1 MSQKFTMI
9 SHNAA
14 LMHDT
19 VLAIK
24 QIIIHPLFDQLL
36 YLGALIGFVGLLFQ
50 YIQGDNNASTKG
62 WRMYLVGFLILFLA
76 IKIETDLVL
85 YDPVDGVPY
94 LVEDAPLGLAAVG
107 GATSIVSSGFRTLFA
122 TYMSSPSGT
131 HVLSTGG
138 VGTGLAVLQG
148 MQHIPWSPNSRN
160 PLNTSG
166 TNLEKSIK
174 NYLTWCYA
182 ESVVVR
188 GTGMDSFAVFYDDGA
203 FDTLGNIWQRV
214 KTDFVSWVDIEI
226 DGPKTMTCQDA
237 YESIKTEIT
246 KPEFK
251 DSLFEDMT
259 EHMARQIAAVSLPG
273 TGVNT
278 KPAAAS
284 GEEVNTYVK
293 SRIKKNAEAIVSEL
307 FSSGG
312 ISVSQIVFLDRLNT
326 MLLNAYRLTPQFFQ
340 KEPEGRLAAAWND
353 AQRQSDLSM
362 AAQGDW
368 FTRNAKPMTMIIE
381 ILIVAF
387 LPIFAFA
394 MFVGQQGMKGIMGSV
409 GVMVWLQTWPIV
421 YVIINHITIHTVVA
435 NFEPFLY
442 GKNELG
448 MLDLNMVF
456 DQARHSYAVS
466 QTMLGMTP
474 LLTGM
479 LLSGSVMMLTKVAGS
494 MSGNENVDESR
505 IHRNTESSAPIHN
518 TQASSNAYLT
528 ANNGGAYADGTDPSL
543 KTYKASGSVGASI
556 SSTEASIETEQRAL
570 GKVLTNAAA
579 KAIKAGDTEAF
590 NEIAEKTTGIT
601 DRNSF
606 SYASEYAQA
615 SETDK
620 RRIEATTASIAGQ
633 LSASGGLKGPVADA
647 LKKSDE
653 LNDGGKTLTQALNG
667 GASAQLA
674 LGLNAATTA
683 QLSEAFKKTET
694 WKEATATAL
703 ETGDGLSLKEG
714 ATIGS
719 TLDHALS
726 KQDSNQV
733 SKHEQNIKAFTRQLA
748 NQKTAAK
755 SLEGNHEIK
764 SGRVAQYANALKIE
778 MENASRHIDN
788 PEEKLA
794 AMTEAAMEHGG
805 LDEKR
810 AARLAEL
817 LATGADKDQMRVYE
831 NNGVNTSFAG
841 GNIGGY
847 ALFDAFDRKSNSQ
860 GDDTA
865 SFVLL
870 SNLANK
876 AELDASNENSPLNPY
891 SNIPTGKPQN
901 ETGINSE
908 KLNDD
913 VAARTDAAGGLP
925 DQELKLK
932 HRTEAEAVKADVND
946 GMLRKAKAQAKW
958 IEDQNQA
965 WAAMNEQEGSNTF
978 ADRMTTPL
986 NEFGLRDLT
995 QFDELTL
1002 QGAGIE
1008 LNSNENER
1016 AQASSS
1022 ALSKINALSS
1032 IAFTAASL
1040 EESRAGGANS
1050 DQLKAQ
1056 AITSLSS
1063 LLRKDEQAS
1072 MLKDLGGIDESDVQ
1086 AILAAL
1092 APYEQMLNERGIPTD
1107 VSEITNIAEQIKG
1120 SQIRGSTLGDNISD
1134 IGTGLT
1140 NLFRSSDSQVD
1151 GISGK
1156 KDALAEKLRSITA
1169 NYGNSLE
1176 GRHANNDIRA
1186 VEVFEKIYESA
1197 TERREEGAAP
1207 GFTDVLLAEVSA
1219 AATYSGDEGQ
1229 YTAMREF
1236 MEELKASFDSGSGTG
1251 IHKAL
1256 GLMSGSAGNDG
1267 ISLVREEVEKLA
1279 EKHLG
1284 EGGYEALR
1292 SQLPQELNQRIEEL
1306 NNETVEAFNQY
1317 RNNKLVR

>member
-19 VLAIK
+19 VLAIQ
-24 QIIIHPLFDQLL
+24 QIIKHSLFDQLL

-94 LVEDAPLGLAAVG
+94 LAKDAPLGLAAVG
-107 GATSIVSSGFRTLFA
+107 GATSIISSGFRTLFA
-122 TYMSSPSGT
+122 TNMSSPSGT

-160 PLNTSG
+160 PQNTSG

-246 KPEFK
+246 KKEFK
-251 DSLFEDMT
+251 DSLVEDMT

-448 MLDLNMVF
+448 MLDLNMIF

-579 KAIKAGDTEAF
+579 EAIRAGDTEAF
-590 NEIAEKTTGIT
+590 NKIAEKTTGIT

-653 LNDGGKTLTQALNG
+653 LKDGGKTLTQALNG
-667 GASAQLA
+667 VGSAQLA

-683 QLSEAFKKTET
+683 QLSEAFKKTEA

-719 TLDHALS
+719 TLEHTSAE
-726 KQDSNQV
+726 QYSNQV

-901 ETGINSE
+901 ETGINPE
-908 KLNDD
+908 KLNDE

-925 DQELKLK
+925 DQELNLK
-932 HRTEAEAVKADVND
+932 HRTEAEAVKAEVNE

-965 WAAMNEQEGSNTF
+965 WAAMNEQEGKNTF
-978 ADRMTTPL
+978 SEISPLKDIRMWDLSEIDKNILTDGTLMPKDGSL
-986 NEFGLRDLT
+986 NEMAKT
-995 QFDELTL
+995 
-1002 QGAGIE
+1002 
-1008 LNSNENER
+1008 
-1016 AQASSS
+1016 SS
-1022 ALSKINALSS
+1022 AIEAKNNALST

-1040 EESRAGGANS
+1040 EESRAGGS
-1050 DQLKAQ
+1050 SKEQLQVQ

-1072 MLKDLGGIDESDVQ
+1072 MLKDLGGIDENDVQ

-1120 SQIRGSTLGDNISD
+1120 SQIRGATLGDNISD

-1140 NLFRSSDSQVD
+1140 NLFRSSDNQVEGVSD
-1151 GISGK
+1151 K
-1156 KDALAEKLRSITA
+1156 KNELAEKLHKMLN
-1169 NYGNSLE
+1169 NYGANTEGGFANSDRKAIE
-1176 GRHANNDIRA
+1176 SFDNI
-1186 VEVFEKIYESA
+1186 FEAA
-1197 TERREEGAAP
+1197 TERRPEDFGS
-1207 GFTDVLLAEVSA
+1207 GFTDILLAEVA
-1219 AATYSGDEGQ
+1219 AVSNYSYAAGNYEEMRHLIDELQ
-1229 YTAMREF
+1229 
-1236 MEELKASFDSGSGTG
+1236 ASFESGSGTG
-1251 IHKAL
+1251 IHKVL
-1256 GLMSGSAGNDG
+1256 GLMSGSAGIDG
-1267 ISLVREEVEKLA
+1267 ISLAKEEFEKLA

-1292 SQLPQELNQRIEEL
+1292 SQLPQELKQRIEEL